1 MAQKIDRQKLQQYF
15 IEALKGEKV
24 ILLDGLNP
32 FHVEIDEKEY
42 YIYIK
47 NLSPAYFQNPDVW
60 RVQLPIREEFDKIK
74 ESEVTFILLG
84 YDADNDVYTTWNPVW
99 TKQRLN
105 NAESVSFYSR
115 LSLQQ
120 DVKQS
125 KEFKRLILNN
135 DGEVIAFPREFL
147 KLFFA
152 TYSGLFQSVGD
163 YVAIGSK
170 KRPEANDAYKRFT
183 DLANI
188 PHFAKYMND
197 KLYSTVTTNNYTH
210 TIKTIL
216 NDGTISHSKRI
227 FLSCNSL
234 DEYLKA
240 LDSFFKIPQNQ
251 ERNERTHN
259 LLSAALRAYITFL
272 TQTDA
277 FSPTQRTEKSS
288 ESEKKVDIYALI
300 TDPVAIDGFEYYLG
314 SGKAPNGKIYNRNT
328 ISHYIRRIHLLN
340 DKGHFERHKDI
351 FTRYGALNELLK
363 SFNEFLACPEIEKM
377 NIEAHHDYSAALK
390 QYAYYLLLNKN
401 MTNEFDSSLP
411 GYLQRDGSTQII
423 QDSTP
428 EIQYCQETEKDWET
442 PFIDENGNLTRIA
455 NPVLIERLCPYL
467 NTEYRELAAAY
478 NEIEAFYGQRFEHM
492 EMSAWNK
499 LFNDIDWNNPYQLQN
514 SEKQQQNDQHKRNKK
529 SILRVEFPG
538 GRIIQHSVA
547 SKTFAQVIDEHYPD
561 LIAEIGIVHAGVP
574 LVSKNLDFKYAKYQ
588 KQISGGWYVFT
599 NIRTERKQADL
610 QKISEE
616 LDLNLR
622 VSVVD
627 PDDGTVIIPAGHP
640 YSHVTLPNKENRT
653 CSKV

>member
-115 LSLQQ
+115 RSLQQ

-125 KEFKRLILNN
+125 KEFKRLSLNN

-147 KLFFA
+147 RLFFS
-152 TYSGLFQSVGD
+152 TFSGLFQSVGD

-170 KRPEANDAYKRFT
+170 KRPEANDAYKRFI
-183 DLANI
+183 DMSNI

-197 KLYSTVTTNNYTH
+197 NSYSTDTINNYTRA
-210 TIKTIL
+210 IKTIF

-227 FLSCNSL
+227 FLTCNCL
-234 DEYLKA
+234 NEYPEA
-240 LDSFFKIPQNQ
+240 LDAFFRTPEIKEKNG
-251 ERNERTHN
+251 RTHN

-277 FSPTQRTEKSS
+277 VSTAQRTEISS
-288 ESEKKVDIYALI
+288 DSEIIVDLYALI
-300 TDPVAIDGFEYYLG
+300 TNPASIDGFEYYLS
-314 SGKAPNGKIYNRNT
+314 SGKAASGKIYNRNT
-328 ISHYIRRIHLLN
+328 INHYIRSIHFLN
-340 DKGHFERHKDI
+340 DQGHFARHKDI
-351 FTRYGALNELLK
+351 FTRYDALNELLK

-377 NIEAHHDYSAALK
+377 NVDAHHDYSAVLK
-390 QYAYYLLLNKN
+390 QYANYLLDNN
-401 MTNEFDSSLP
+401 MHKELERSLP
-411 GYLQRDGSTQII
+411 GYQQRDESTQII

-428 EIQYCQETEKDWET
+428 ENQYCLGSEKDWET
-442 PFIDENGNLTRIA
+442 PFIDENGNLTKIA

-478 NEIEAFYGQRFEHM
+478 NEIESFYGQRFEHM
-492 EMSAWNK
+492 EMSDWSK
-499 LFNDIDWNNPYQLQN
+499 LFKDIDWDNPHHCQN
-514 SEKQQQNDQHKRNKK
+514 PEKQQLNEEHKRNKK

-574 LVSKNLDFKYAKYQ
+574 LVSKNLDSKYAKYQ
-588 KQISGGWYVFT
+588 KQISDGWYVFT

-640 YSHVTLPNKENRT
+640 
-653 CSKV
+653 